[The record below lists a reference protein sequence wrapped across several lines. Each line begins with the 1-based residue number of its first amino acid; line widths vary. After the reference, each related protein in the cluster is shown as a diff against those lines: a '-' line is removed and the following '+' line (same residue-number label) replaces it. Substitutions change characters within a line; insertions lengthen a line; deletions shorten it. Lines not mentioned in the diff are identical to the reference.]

1 MKVPKKKNQKTTK
14 MTEPDQTADLVFEI
28 GCEELPASVQ
38 PRAAH
43 DLRLLLEKH
52 FSAHRIL
59 TTSTR
64 LETFA
69 APRRLAALVTGLRV
83 RQPDTTQEVLGP
95 PRNVAYDDVGRPT
108 KALSKFMA
116 RNELAPRQITVVS
129 TPKGEYVV
137 GRKVIRGAPTAK
149 LLERILPTVVRELT
163 FPRTMYWTT
172 PSALKFSRPIRWI
185 LAAFAGSPVPF
196 SLEGVR
202 SSVYTQGH
210 RFLAKKHRIAALS
223 PQQYVEELRK
233 NFVLVDP
240 QQRRERIERQAA
252 RLASRRGLQVRP
264 DPQLL
269 NELVYLNE
277 YPTVIIGQ
285 FDPRFLSLPEEILV
299 TVMRGHQKYLALDN
313 RQGKL
318 APFFLAVVNL
328 AADDGRVRKGHERVL
343 RARFADA
350 EFFWTTDLQQPLE
363 AYLPRLEKAIF
374 ESRLGSYLDKV
385 QRLIPLAIWLAE
397 VLKGHGI
404 AADTELVQRA
414 ARLAKCDLVTEMVRE
429 FPELQGVVGGLYARQ
444 QGEPEEVAIAVY
456 DHYRP
461 AGLDDR
467 IPRGIVGQIV
477 ALADRLDTLVGC
489 FGAGLVPT
497 GSSDPFGLRRAALAT
512 AKIILEARL
521 PIALSKALDH
531 AAGLYAGAAQPLKLD
546 DETRLRIRNFV
557 LERAR
562 YYLRERF
569 GYAYDEIN
577 AVFAAGADDL
587 VDAEA
592 RIAAVRA
599 VRKTEFLEPLSG
611 TFKRIRNILEKAQ
624 REQQWI
630 PDRVDPS
637 LFQDAEES
645 ALHETSEKLKEVFD
659 RLYAD
664 QKYREAL
671 EQLASFRPAVD
682 RFFDHVLVMAEDN
695 AVRANRLALLADV
708 LRAFSR
714 IADFSELG
722 ANGTS
727 GVE

>member
-1 MKVPKKKNQKTTK
+1 MKKTVDTK
-14 MTEPDQTADLVFEI
+14 SGRRLSESDKVAELVFEI
-28 GCEELPASVQ
+28 GCEELPAAVQ
-38 PRAAH
+38 PRAAQ

-52 FSAHRIL
+52 LATHQIL
-59 TTSTR
+59 TERTR

-69 APRRLAALVTGLRV
+69 APRRLVALGTGLRV
-83 RQPDTTQEVLGP
+83 RQPDTTQEILGP
-95 PRNVAYDDVGRPT
+95 PKQVAYDDVGRPT
-108 KALSKFMA
+108 KALSSFMA
-116 RNELAPRQITVVS
+116 RHALTPRQITLTA
-129 TPKGEYVV
+129 TPRGEYVL
-137 GRKVIRGAPTAK
+137 GRKVIPGAPTIK
-149 LLERILPTVVRELT
+149 LLQRILPTVIRELT
-163 FPRTMYWTT
+163 FPRNMYWTT
-172 PSALKFSRPIRWI
+172 PDSLKFSRPIRWI
-185 LAAFAGSPVPF
+185 VASFAGRVVEF
-196 SLEGVR
+196 SIAGVR
-202 SSVYTQGH
+202 SSLYSRGH
-210 RFLAKKHRIAALS
+210 RFLARQDKIPATS
-223 PQQYVEELRK
+223 PETYLKGLRK

-240 QQRRERIERQAA
+240 QERRERIASQAA
-252 RLASRRGLQVRP
+252 RLASRRRLQLRP

-285 FDPRFLSLPEEILV
+285 FDARFLALPEEILV
-299 TVMRGHQKYLALDN
+299 TVMRGHQKYLALEDT
-313 RQGKL
+313 QGRV
-318 APFFLAVVNL
+318 APLFLAVLNL

-350 EFFWTTDLQQPLE
+350 EFFWKTDLQQPLE
-363 AYLPRLEKAIF
+363 SYLPRLEKVIF

-385 QRLIPLAIWLAE
+385 HRLIPLATWLAE
-397 VLKGHGI
+397 VIKSHGM
-404 AADTELVQRA
+404 DVDLELTQRA

-444 QGEPEEVAIAVY
+444 QGEPEEVAAALY

-467 IPRGIVGQIV
+467 IPRNLTGQLV

-489 FGAGLVPT
+489 LGAGLTPT

-521 PIALSKALDH
+521 PVSLREVVDRSAE
-531 AAGLYAGAAQPLKLD
+531 LYASAAQPLKLD
-546 DETRLRIRNFV
+546 SEARQHIQNFI

-577 AVFAAGADDL
+577 AAFAAGADDL

-592 RIAAVRA
+592 RIAALRA
-599 VRKTEFLEPLSG
+599 VRKTEFLEPLAAA
-611 TFKRIRNILEKAQ
+611 FKRIRNILEKAQ
-624 REQQWI
+624 REQQLI
-630 PDRVDPS
+630 PGRVNPELLQDP
-637 LFQDAEES
+637 EES
-645 ALHETSEKLKEVFD
+645 RLYTASNELKEQFD

-671 EQLASFRPAVD
+671 ELLASFRPAVD
-682 RFFDHVLVMAEDN
+682 RFFDHVLVMAEDD
-695 AVRANRLALLADV
+695 AVRANRLALLAEV

-722 ANGTS
+722 TNGAS
-727 GVE
+727 AEG